1 MRGVPAAGGE
11 SESCCSSSG
20 APESPGAPAGQSHR
34 AGREEVVR
42 ARRRLL
48 DSPPRRPPGFPG
60 APGPA
65 LAARQLR
72 WPGHFVSTSSC
83 FTSIQLLPRPGAPQ
97 PHLQDAGLA
106 PAPGAQRAPR
116 LLSLA
121 SPASWSPGRPAPRGR
136 SGPPRMPV
144 AHLEDQRRV
153 LSVLPETARATASRG
168 VGRGAARNADQVVQ
182 GASR

>member
-11 SESCCSSSG
+11 SESCCLSSG

-72 WPGHFVSTSSC
+72 WSGRFVSTSSC

-116 LLSLA
+116 PPLPGQPCLLVS
-121 SPASWSPGRPAPRGR
+121 RPAGSAWALGPPSHARRPPRGSASR
-136 SGPPRMPV
+136 IIRPPRDGSGHGL
-144 AHLEDQRRV
+144 AWRR
-153 LSVLPETARATASRG
+153 ARSRP
-168 VGRGAARNADQVVQ
+168 
-182 GASR
+182 